1 MLARSTTRALLF
13 LARTHLFLVACGV
26 HADKLRFR
34 QHLPTELSHYAADC
48 WDAEILTSY
57 GWVECVGHADR
68 ACYDLGVHAD
78 ATKRSMV
85 AKGAPGGPRKVQMV
99 QMKANKGRIGK
110 QFRAD
115 AKSIMQALE
124 GLSDEEALALEAKLQ
139 DAGSAELG
147 IGDNNNQ
154 TVQLARDMVSWKQVE
169 KMVHEETFRPSV
181 IEPSFGIGRI
191 LYAIMEHAF
200 YTREEEEE
208 AQNAAED
215 KGKEKDADKKAKKKD
230 KKKKKDKSKKNN
242 KKKGEVERTVFRFRP
257 IIAPIKCAVLPL
269 SNHDSFKGA
278 VNAFSKALTDAGLES
293 RVDSSSA
300 PIGRR
305 YARMDEIGV
314 PFGLTVD
321 FTTVGF
327 ECTADNCVTLRE
339 RDTMQQT
346 RVPIADVVAL
356 LHDLVAERTTFAN
369 VAQKYGLVGEGA
381 SLPLFACHGTE
392 SNTVPVSS
400 AVQCKS
406 EHPDGSASPLQG
418 RSKISSSIRV
428 YTENVA
434 VM

>member
-1 MLARSTTRALLF
+1 MAL
-13 LARTHLFLVACGV
+13 
-26 HADKLRFR
+26 D
-34 QHLPTELSHYAADC
+34 
-48 WDAEILTSY
+48 
-57 GWVECVGHADR
+57 
-68 ACYDLGVHAD
+68 
-78 ATKRSMV
+78 
-85 AKGAPGGPRKVQMV
+85 
-99 QMKANKGRIGK
+99 
-110 QFRAD
+110 
-115 AKSIMQALE
+115 
-124 GLSDEEALALEAKLQ
+124 KLQ
-139 DAGSAELG
+139 DADRELG
-147 IGDNNNQ
+147 IGDNNQ
-154 TVQLARDMVSWKQVE
+154 TVQLARDMVSWKRVE
-169 KMVHEETFRPSV
+169 KMVQETFRPSV

-278 VNAFSKALTDAGLES
+278 VNALSKALTDAGLES

-321 FTTVGF
+321 FTTVF

-346 RVPIADVVAL
+346 RVPIADVAL
-356 LHDLVAERTTFAN
+356 LHDLVAERTTLPMLHE
-369 VAQKYGLVGEGA
+369 VWSCWRRR
-381 SLPLFACHGTE
+381 SLPLFACHGAE

-400 AVQCKS
+400 AV
-406 EHPDGSASPLQG
+406 
-418 RSKISSSIRV
+418 R
-428 YTENVA
+428 
-434 VM
+434 